1 MAVSNFIKQ
10 NFVLLLGI
18 ALPALLVVGFMITA
32 SMPQKM
38 GPRPQYPVLF
48 TVYSYANDSAPYN
61 VEYIVKADKLY
72 ARLTARK
79 NEYGASKRDLYL
91 FDAQKDSVTKID
103 TALPDDI
110 GDDKQRD
117 VPVADFAQNIIDK
130 SSKSPDGYTLENG
143 SYRSR
148 GIVGELFGGRSGYYE
163 SSLRHDDGW
172 RYKIPAHAGNN
183 YNYSNLEFI
192 GWVKPAGAE

>member
-10 NFVLLLGI
+10 NFVLVLGI

-38 GPRPQYPVLF
+38 GPKPQFPVLF
-48 TVYSYANDSAPYN
+48 TAYEYSGNNVPYN
-61 VEYIVKADKLY
+61 IEYIVKADKLY
-72 ARLTARK
+72 ARLTART
-79 NEYGASKRDLYL
+79 NEYGGSKRDLYV
-91 FDAQKDSVTKID
+91 FDAQKDSVTKINPV
-103 TALPDDI
+103 LPDDI

-117 VPVADFAQNIIDK
+117 VPVADFAQNVIDK
-130 SSKSPDGYTLENG
+130 ASKSPDGYTLENG

-163 SSLRHDDGW
+163 SSLRHDSGW
-172 RYKIPAHAGNN
+172 RYKIPQHAGN
-183 YNYSNLEFI
+183 YNYGNLEFI
-192 GWVKPAGAE
+192 GWVKPADAE